1 MKRSKTRKRSWRK
14 EVDMAVGFKFESRG
28 AGVLAIGGEVAHSV
42 VQLACG
48 FRTVVMGE
56 GRRPITVFPAKSID

>member
-1 MKRSKTRKRSWRK
+1 
-14 EVDMAVGFKFESRG
+14 MAVGFKFESRG